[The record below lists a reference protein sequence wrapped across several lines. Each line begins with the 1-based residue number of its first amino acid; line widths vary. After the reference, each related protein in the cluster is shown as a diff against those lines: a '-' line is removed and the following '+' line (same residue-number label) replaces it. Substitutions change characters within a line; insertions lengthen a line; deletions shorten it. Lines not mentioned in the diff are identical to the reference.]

1 MDVIFHFLKPSIGM
15 PYLSDMDFYRSFL
28 SGMSENEYL
37 DTTDCI
43 VAFYEYRDRFNYL
56 VEYSASTVGY
66 INGRTD
72 KGNGEATSAGAG
84 MDKFVLYMDIT
95 VLFTNLWNYCKFDY
109 FTQKF
114 GKAVMSLS
122 GFLDLLTNFLFRYL
136 SSDDTALYEALS
148 DGIDA

>member
-1 MDVIFHFLKPSIGM
+1 
-15 PYLSDMDFYRSFL
+15 
-28 SGMSENEYL
+28 
-37 DTTDCI
+37 
-43 VAFYEYRDRFNYL
+43 
-56 VEYSASTVGY
+56 
-66 INGRTD
+66 
-72 KGNGEATSAGAG
+72 

-114 GKAVMSLS
+114 GRAVMSLS

-136 SSDDTALYEALS
+136 SSDDQALYEALS

>member
-1 MDVIFHFLKPSIGM
+1 
-15 PYLSDMDFYRSFL
+15 
-28 SGMSENEYL
+28 
-37 DTTDCI
+37 
-43 VAFYEYRDRFNYL
+43 
-56 VEYSASTVGY
+56 
-66 INGRTD
+66 
-72 KGNGEATSAGAG
+72 

-114 GKAVMSLS
+114 GRAVMSLS